1 MIASLSGEVLEK
13 QAGSLIIGVGGVG
26 LLVGVPTG
34 VADHARVGEHIF
46 LYTHLLVREDALNLY
61 GFENPEM
68 RQLFLLLLSVNG
80 VGARM
85 ALAIL
90 STMTVDAIRRAV
102 INEQPDLFARVPGV
116 GKKTAQKILL
126 QLQGKVG
133 GATTLEAVSRLTD
146 MDTEVLDALTT
157 LGYSIVEAQ
166 SALQSIPK
174 DAPEDVEERLRL
186 ALQYF
191 SS

>member
-1 MIASLSGEVLEK
+1 MISSLNGDVLEK
-13 QAGSLIIGVGGVG
+13 QAGSLVIGVGGVG
-26 LLVGVPTG
+26 LLVGVPAT
-34 VADHARVGEHIF
+34 VADHARVGESIF
-46 LYTHLLVREDALNLY
+46 LYTHLVVREDALNLY
-61 GFENPEM
+61 GFESQET

-80 VGARM
+80 VGARI

-90 STMTVDAIRRAV
+90 STMATDTIRRAV
-102 INEQPDLFARVPGV
+102 VNEQPELFARVPGV

-133 GATTLEAVSRLTD
+133 GESTLEAVSRLNEV
-146 MDTEVLDALTT
+146 DTEVLGALTS

-166 SALQSIPK
+166 TALQSLPK
-174 DAPEDVEERLRL
+174 DAPAEVEARLRL

-191 SS
+191 ST

>member
-90 STMTVDAIRRAV
+90 STMTADAIRRAV

>member
-13 QAGSLIIGVGGVG
+13 QAGSLVIGVGGVG
-26 LLVGVPTG
+26 LLVGVPAS
-34 VADHARVGEHIF
+34 VADHARVGEHLF

-61 GFENPEM
+61 GFENPET

-90 STMTVDAIRRAV
+90 SMMTVDSIRRAV
-102 INEQPDLFARVPGV
+102 INEQPELFARVPGV

-133 GATTLEAVSRLTD
+133 GESTLEAVSRLTD
-146 MDTEVLDALTT
+146 VDTEVLGALTT

-166 SALQSIPK
+166 SALQAIPK
-174 DAPEDVEERLRL
+174 DAPEDAEERLRL